1 MNFIISSSIG
11 LQWLLIDL
19 IMWFHRE
26 RRAELFAKWR
36 AKGGVFL
43 IGYAN
48 FRNLSLAKN
57 MKDRHMAREICYALQ
72 VTVIDF
78 LNSLQ

>member
-1 MNFIISSSIG
+1 MNFIISSCIG
-11 LQWLLIDL
+11 HLWLLIDVK
-19 IMWFHRE
+19 MWFHRE
-26 RRAELFAKWR
+26 RRAELLAKWR

-43 IGYAN
+43 IGYTN

-72 VTVIDF
+72 VNVIDF
-78 LNSLQ
+78 LNSLH